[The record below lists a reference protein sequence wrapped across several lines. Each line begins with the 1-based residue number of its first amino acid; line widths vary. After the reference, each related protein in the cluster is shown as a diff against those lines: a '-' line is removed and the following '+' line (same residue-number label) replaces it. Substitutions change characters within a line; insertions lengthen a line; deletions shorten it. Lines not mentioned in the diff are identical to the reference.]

1 MAQADP
7 HDMRSAPCHRLNLTT
22 CICDF
27 IYCLSCARGCPSCRI
42 DGGLD
47 RREVVRVTE
56 PPIQVRILPD
66 GAE

>member
-1 MAQADP
+1 MAKGDP

-22 CICDF
+22 CICEF

-42 DGGLD
+42 DSGLD
-47 RREVVRVTE
+47 RREVMRVPAGLE
-56 PPIQVRILPD
+56 VRILPD